1 MWQNIG
7 SYNDGERFG
16 ESRCWL
22 EDECQHRDEHETESE
37 PEHEKEHE
45 RK

>member
-1 MWQNIG
+1 VAECWQY
-7 SYNDGERFG
+7 SDGERFG
-16 ESRCWL
+16 ELRCWL
-22 EDECQHRDEHETESE
+22 EDEYQHGDEHEKESE